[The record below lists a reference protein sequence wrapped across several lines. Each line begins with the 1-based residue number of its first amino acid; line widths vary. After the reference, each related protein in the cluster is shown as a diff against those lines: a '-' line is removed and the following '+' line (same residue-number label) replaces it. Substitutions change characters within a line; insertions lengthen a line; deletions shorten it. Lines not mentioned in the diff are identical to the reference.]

1 MVIFISCAAVVEVS
15 GGGGVSYRER
25 EVKAGITLQEH
36 EYEINSAVTIT
47 PTKINSAVATS
58 SPAQYDGC
66 VCAEFKQVAG
76 DVVGARGC
84 VAWIY
89 S

>member
-36 EYEINSAVTIT
+36 EYYIT
-47 PTKINSAVATS
+47 
-58 SPAQYDGC
+58 
-66 VCAEFKQVAG
+66 
-76 DVVGARGC
+76 GARME
-84 VAWIY
+84 ATLDNWQ
-89 S
+89 